1 MLPKCWEQTT
11 EDAQAALWGS
21 RFCSQCPEA
30 SMGDRQMRRAYVE
43 ADLSRV
49 YSEARTVM
57 VQRHLGISQG
67 FFKLFRM
74 DVWVIE

>member
-1 MLPKCWEQTT
+1 
-11 EDAQAALWGS
+11 
-21 RFCSQCPEA
+21 
-30 SMGDRQMRRAYVE
+30 MGDRQMRRAYVE